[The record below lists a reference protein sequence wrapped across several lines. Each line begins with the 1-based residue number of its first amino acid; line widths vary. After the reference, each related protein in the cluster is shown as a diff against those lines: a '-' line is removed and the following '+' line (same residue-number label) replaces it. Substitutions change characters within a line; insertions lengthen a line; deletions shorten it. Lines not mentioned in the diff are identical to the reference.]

1 VVSAAA
7 DAEQAY
13 IRRCG
18 AELAL
23 LRDGIPVAR
32 ARPLSLRGRSLTS
45 AQIDQV
51 HAYTAPRVAG
61 YLLAE
66 LVTGLPAE
74 LLQLIGGDQVSANAI
89 LGCPVPEGARAVLRA
104 LEDRHEPVLGSPEG
118 PQFEPLPARPAFRRP
133 TDQAFAAAVA
143 ELLRGRIPIGDMTPR
158 VRARF
163 EQLRADHIVELELG
177 TYRATSIA
185 LYSSYRLPATP
196 IRALTNEWDDPL
208 TSRGN
213 PADI

>member
-1 VVSAAA
+1 MWLENVGPRCDPVISAAA

-13 IRRCG
+13 LRRCG

-32 ARPLSLRGRSLTS
+32 TRPLSLRGRSFTS
-45 AQIDQV
+45 AHIDQV

-61 YLLAE
+61 YLLAA

-74 LLQLIGGDQVSANAI
+74 LLQLIGGDQISANAI
-89 LGCPVPEGARAVLRA
+89 LGCPVPAGARAVLRA
-104 LEDRHEPVLGSPEG
+104 LEDRNEPV
-118 PQFEPLPARPAFRRP
+118 FEPLPARPAFWRP
-133 TDQAFAAAVA
+133 TDEAFAAAVA
-143 ELLRGRIPIGDMTPR
+143 ELLRGRSARIPIGDMTPR

-177 TYRATSIA
+177 GYRATSIA
-185 LYSSYRLPATP
+185 LYSSYRLPAPP
-196 IRALTNEWDDPL
+196 IRALT
-208 TSRGN
+208 TSGT
-213 PADI
+213 IH